1 MTPNVGD
8 MFRQFRI
15 LAKVGEGGMGEV
27 YRARDTRLD
36 RDVALKFL
44 TRAGGAGVEY
54 SARLRREA
62 KSLAA
67 LNHPN
72 IVTIHDIDEADGVP
86 FLILEWVPGSALSH
100 PEHKKPFDTATF
112 FRTAVPV
119 AEALA
124 AAHERGIV
132 HRDVKPGNVLV
143 TGDGRVKLLDFGL
156 STLRETDMDATR
168 TGALV
173 GTVAYMSP
181 EQACG
186 GEVGPPSDV
195 FSFGV
200 LAYELL
206 SGRRPFTAQGV
217 VSLLH
222 AIVHQPH
229 PPLSNER
236 PDLSRAL
243 VDLVDRCLKKA
254 PNERFQNG
262 AELAGELQRVL
273 RLDSVAEMRTSAIGV
288 EPGLRS
294 RPSRPEIHFCT
305 AEDGARIAYSVVGT
319 GPLLV
324 RVLGHFTHLEMEWD
338 WPGLRLLWEGLAE
351 NHTVVRYDGRGI
363 GLSNP
368 WPEAFTEET
377 RQFDL
382 EAVLN
387 AVQAE
392 QADLLGI
399 SEGGWTAAVYAN
411 AHPDRIGHLILYG
424 AYSRGARARPGY
436 DPDEDAA
443 LMTLIRKG
451 WGRDTPVFRQIF
463 TSQFF
468 RPNADPGLIAHFN
481 EMQRVSAD
489 PETAARYEE
498 SCHSRGDGREVFSQ
512 LRAPT
517 LVIHCRD
524 DQVISFEEGRRLAAL
539 ISGAQLVPLP
549 SGSHYFPT
557 DRDVSTKVVEAIDR
571 FTS

>member
-1 MTPNVGD
+1 
-8 MFRQFRI
+8 
-15 LAKVGEGGMGEV
+15 
-27 YRARDTRLD
+27 
-36 RDVALKFL
+36 
-44 TRAGGAGVEY
+44 
-54 SARLRREA
+54 
-62 KSLAA
+62 
-67 LNHPN
+67 
-72 IVTIHDIDEADGVP
+72 
-86 FLILEWVPGSALSH
+86 
-100 PEHKKPFDTATF
+100 
-112 FRTAVPV
+112 VPV

-143 TGDGRVKLLDFGL
+143 TADGRVKLVDFGL
-156 STLRETDMDATR
+156 STLRDADLAATR

-173 GTVAYMSP
+173 GTFAYMSP
-181 EQACG
+181 EQASG
-186 GEVGPPSDV
+186 AEVGPPSDV

-206 SGRRPFTAQGV
+206 TGRRPFGAESV
-217 VSLLH
+217 VPLLY
-222 AIVHQPH
+222 AIVHQPYA
-229 PPLSNER
+229 PLSTER

-243 VDLVDRCLKKA
+243 VELIDRCLKKA

-273 RLDSVAEMRTSAIGV
+273 RLDSVAEMRTSAIGA
-288 EPGLRS
+288 ELGLRH
-294 RPSRPEIHFCT
+294 RPSRPEIRFCT
-305 AEDGARIAYSVVGT
+305 AEDGARIAYSVLGT

-351 NHTVVRYDGRGI
+351 HHTVVRYDGRGI
-363 GLSNP
+363 GLSDP

-498 SCHSRGDGREVFSQ
+498 SCHSRGDGRELFAQV
-512 LRAPT
+512 RAPT

-539 ISGAQLVPLP
+539 IPGAQLVPLP
-549 SGSHYFPT
+549 TGSHYFPT
-557 DRDVSTKVVEAIDR
+557 DRDVSTKVVESIDR

>member
-1 MTPNVGD
+1 
-8 MFRQFRI
+8 
-15 LAKVGEGGMGEV
+15 
-27 YRARDTRLD
+27 
-36 RDVALKFL
+36 
-44 TRAGGAGVEY
+44 
-54 SARLRREA
+54 
-62 KSLAA
+62 
-67 LNHPN
+67 
-72 IVTIHDIDEADGVP
+72 
-86 FLILEWVPGSALSH
+86 
-100 PEHKKPFDTATF
+100 
-112 FRTAVPV
+112 
-119 AEALA
+119 
-124 AAHERGIV
+124 
-132 HRDVKPGNVLV
+132 
-143 TGDGRVKLLDFGL
+143 
-156 STLRETDMDATR
+156 
-168 TGALV
+168 
-173 GTVAYMSP
+173 MSP

-387 AVQAE
+387 AVEAKK
-392 QADLLGI
+392 ADLLGI